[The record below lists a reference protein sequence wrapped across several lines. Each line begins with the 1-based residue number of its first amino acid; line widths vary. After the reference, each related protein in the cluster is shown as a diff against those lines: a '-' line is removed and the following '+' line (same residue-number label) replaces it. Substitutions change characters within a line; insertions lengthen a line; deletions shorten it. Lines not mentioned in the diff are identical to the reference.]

1 IAQQMRDVASL
12 VADISTATRE
22 QSAGVGQINEAVIHI
37 GTMTQRNAALA
48 DDAAGVGR
56 NLDALALQLDD
67 SVSAFQLK

>member
-1 IAQQMRDVASL
+1 
-12 VADISTATRE
+12 
-22 QSAGVGQINEAVIHI
+22 VGQINEAVIHI